1 MRMFQPILSGARL
14 PDRLLAC
21 LGAALGIAVTIVT
34 CSLFVQA
41 PLPAIVAPLGASAVL
56 VFAVPSSP
64 LAQPW
69 SVIGGNTLSALVGIA
84 MFRFIPDPALSAA
97 AAVGGAILIMSLC
110 RCLHPPGGAAAL
122 TAVIGGD
129 AVHHAGY
136 GFALLPV
143 GVNSLAL
150 VLIGIGFHRL
160 TIHRYPRR
168 AVTPPTGADTRFAPS
183 DIDLALR
190 DMHETFDIDRQDLEA
205 LLAHAER
212 HALDRRI
219 RRRARDATPRRHRA
233 TQETPAHISVILA
246 RGPSPSST
254 PNMPPAANSV
264 PRLVCL
270 IVTVP
275 KERFNCCREV
285 PGPTPFAVAIAP
297 AARWSSPQPANRPS
311 WNTRLN
317 PSAQL
322 A

>member
-1 MRMFQPILSGARL
+1 MRMFHPILGGARL

-21 LGAALGIAVTIVT
+21 LGAAIGIAVTIVT
-34 CSLFVQA
+34 CSSFVHA

-84 MFRFIPDPALSAA
+84 MFRVIPDPMLSAA

-160 TIHRYPRR
+160 AIHRYPRR
-168 AVTPPTGADTRFAPS
+168 VATAPLDAGTRIHPA
-183 DIDLALR
+183 DIDLALG
-190 DMHETFDIDRQDLEA
+190 DMHETFDIDRQDLEV

-212 HALDRRI
+212 HALERRT
-219 RRRARDATPRRHRA
+219 RV
-233 TQETPAHISVILA
+233 SA
-246 RGPSPSST
+246 RGAPGTDIAAQRSK
-254 PNMPPAANSV
+254 PP
-264 PRLVCL
+264 P
-270 IVTVP
+270 TYG
-275 KERFNCCREV
+275 ERGRN
-285 PGPTPFAVAIAP
+285 
-297 AARWSSPQPANRPS
+297 
-311 WNTRLN
+311 
-317 PSAQL
+317 
-322 A
+322 